1 MFRLQSL
8 QLHAGVHQAH
18 AAHVS
23 TRWCAL
29 LQDAARGLLFIDA
42 GSDLNS
48 GQTVT
53 GDPAGTRG
61 KPGHGYGYGLG
72 VRVKSPMGMI
82 RFEYGWSD
90 KVSWREGGRAALGA
104 GKLHVGIGSRF

>member
-1 MFRLQSL
+1 MCSALTFSR
-8 QLHAGVHQAH
+8 
-18 AAHVS
+18 AARV
-23 TRWCAL
+23 
-29 LQDAARGLLFIDA
+29 QDAARGLVFLDA

-48 GQTVT
+48 GQTVV

-61 KPGHGYGYGLG
+61 KPGHGLGYGAG
-72 VRVKSPMGMI
+72 VRVRSPMGMI

-90 KVSWREGGRAALGA
+90 RVSWRELGRGALTA